1 MTTKIMRPH
10 AAASRFRLERAGV
23 SGVVIEVSE
32 CMRPRS
38 LSNPGG
44 VGPVNVRGQNR
55 KTGFPAAPALDSLS
69 GSMAR
74 TQNVKS
80 IRFAFAAPFSLR

>member
-1 MTTKIMRPH
+1 MRPH

-23 SGVVIEVSE
+23 SVVVIEVSE
-32 CMRPRS
+32 CPRFPR
-38 LSNPGG
+38 LSNSGG

-55 KTGFPAAPALDSLS
+55 KTGFPAAPPPDSLS

-74 TQNVKS
+74 TLNVKPV
-80 IRFAFAAPFSLR
+80 IFAFAARFSLR